1 MNIMD
6 RFLCQIKIHSSQFQL
21 LSCVCMLIASKIR
34 EPVPIPGK
42 SLIEYTDYSIT
53 AEELK
58 EWELLVLYK
67 MQWELSAITPLDYL
81 DHALPRLGLENIVNM
96 DELRRRTE
104 TILVLTS
111 TDYQFA
117 YHSPSLMAASAIMTA
132 LQSLSTNPRAII
144 KEILPRIQAA
154 THTSSVQMD
163 KCIIAINA
171 MLPEYLKGLSTNP
184 TMVAPADSTTPDLIC
199 TENITCTEE
208 LSCTEELVHE
218 NSNSSEGTYLDSEYS
233 SLAPPTPSSI
243 RSSSPLSAV
252 DIFTDFTPM
261 FDQVEQKSGL
271 ESFSTILV
279 S

>member
-1 MNIMD
+1 
-6 RFLCQIKIHSSQFQL
+6 
-21 LSCVCMLIASKIR
+21 
-34 EPVPIPGK
+34 
-42 SLIEYTDYSIT
+42 
-53 AEELK
+53 
-58 EWELLVLYK
+58 
-67 MQWELSAITPLDYL
+67 
-81 DHALPRLGLENIVNM
+81 
-96 DELRRRTE
+96 
-104 TILVLTS
+104 
-111 TDYQFA
+111 
-117 YHSPSLMAASAIMTA
+117 
-132 LQSLSTNPRAII
+132 
-144 KEILPRIQAA
+144 
-154 THTSSVQMD
+154 MD

-184 TMVAPADSTTPDLIC
+184 TMVVPADSTTPDLISTEDIIC
-199 TENITCTEE
+199 TENITCTEEISCTENMTCTEE

>member
-1 MNIMD
+1 
-6 RFLCQIKIHSSQFQL
+6 
-21 LSCVCMLIASKIR
+21 
-34 EPVPIPGK
+34 
-42 SLIEYTDYSIT
+42 
-53 AEELK
+53 
-58 EWELLVLYK
+58 
-67 MQWELSAITPLDYL
+67 
-81 DHALPRLGLENIVNM
+81 
-96 DELRRRTE
+96 
-104 TILVLTS
+104 
-111 TDYQFA
+111 
-117 YHSPSLMAASAIMTA
+117 
-132 LQSLSTNPRAII
+132 
-144 KEILPRIQAA
+144 
-154 THTSSVQMD
+154 MD

-199 TENITCTEE
+199 TEDISCTENITCTEDITCTAE

-252 DIFTDFTPM
+252 DIFTDFSPI